1 MVSKSEQ
8 PGGTAAQDDGLS
20 PAMRAAAEN
29 APAPEAA
36 LELARDINTWSVA
49 RRMLGSYLKPLW
61 KLAAFALVLNAI
73 VGATTGAIPWLL
85 KTVVDD
91 VVNNPNPPA
100 WQIWGV
106 PLAAA
111 VIMCI
116 KSLASYG
123 STVTMSTIGQRIVEG
138 IQTRM
143 FERLVRAD
151 LAWLSA
157 THSGR
162 FVASFMAD
170 VGRLT
175 GTITTSMI
183 DQARNLLS
191 VIGLLG
197 AVFIMNWKL
206 ALIATC
212 ILPLAALFLRRFGKK
227 TRKAARQSL
236 EGTGDLSTLIS
247 ETLKGIRVVKAYGR
261 EDHELGRARVIVR
274 QLVTQAL
281 IAIRMRAAS
290 GPTTEAL
297 SGIGIGL
304 VIYVSIVQIQAG
316 NLTLGEMT
324 GFITALMLAYQPLKA
339 LANTQTT
346 MQEGVAAAIRLFP
359 ILDTEPQVVS
369 APDAPPLAVRQ
380 GTVKFE
386 NVSFEY
392 ADGTPAL
399 HNISL
404 DVPKG
409 HTVALVGPSGA
420 GKSTILNLVPRFY
433 DPIEGRVLIDGQD
446 LKDVTVDSVRAV
458 SALVTQEPFLFDDT
472 IRANI
477 AYGRADAT
485 DEEIREAARN
495 AAADEFISEL
505 PKGYDTLVGEAGQK
519 LSGGQR
525 QRIAIARAMLKDA
538 PILLLDEAT
547 SALDTASEL
556 KVQNALARLMVGRT
570 TLVIAHRLSTI
581 KHADTIY
588 VIDDGRVL
596 EHGTHDEL
604 IMKGGLYAELS
615 RSQFIEEPAQE
626 SQQAEAA
633 AIAGE

>member
-1 MVSKSEQ
+1 MAKESEQ
-8 PGGTAAQDDGLS
+8 SGKL
-20 PAMRAAAEN
+20 AAEDN
-29 APAPEAA
+29 APSAALLDAADKAPAPEAA
-36 LELARDINTWSVA
+36 RALAQEITTWAVA
-49 RRMLGSYLKPLW
+49 KRMLGSYLKPQW
-61 KLAAFALVLNAI
+61 KLASFALALNAI
-73 VGATTGAIPWLL
+73 VGMTTGAIPWLL

-100 WQIWGV
+100 WQVWGV

-111 VIMCI
+111 LVMCV

-138 IQTRM
+138 IQTTM

-170 VGRLT
+170 VGALT

-183 DQARNLLS
+183 NQARNLLS

-212 ILPLAALFLRRFGKK
+212 IMPIAALFLRRFGKK
-227 TRKAARQSL
+227 TRKAARRGL
-236 EGTGDLSTLIS
+236 ETTGDLSTLVS

-261 EDHELGRARVIVR
+261 EGHEYARAQGIIRR
-274 QLVTQAL
+274 LVEQAL
-281 IAIRMRAAS
+281 VAIRMKAAS
-290 GPTTEAL
+290 GPTTEAI

-339 LANTQTT
+339 LANTQTS

-359 ILDTEPQVVS
+359 ILDMEPKVVS
-369 APDAPPLAVRQ
+369 APDAKPLNVSR
-380 GTVKFE
+380 GTVRFE

-392 ADGTPAL
+392 DDGTPAL
-399 HNISL
+399 HNVSI
-404 DVPKG
+404 DVEKG

-433 DPIEGRVLIDGQD
+433 DPSEGRVLIDEQD
-446 LKDVTVDSVRAV
+446 LKDLTIDSVRAAT
-458 SALVTQEPFLFDDT
+458 ALVTQDPFLFDDT

-477 AYGRADAT
+477 AYGRPDAT

-495 AAADEFISEL
+495 AAADEFISDL
-505 PKGYDTLVGEAGQK
+505 PDGYDSMVGESGQK

-581 KHADTIY
+581 KHADMIY
-588 VIDDGRVL
+588 VIDEGCVL
-596 EHGTHDEL
+596 EKGTHTEL
-604 IMKGGLYAELS
+604 VMKGGLYAELS
-615 RSQFIEEPAQE
+615 RSQFIEEPASE
-626 SQQAEAA
+626 SEEAEAA
-633 AIAGE
+633 VVAGE

>member
-1 MVSKSEQ
+1 MASKSEH
-8 PGGTAAQDDGLS
+8 PGKSMAEGNTPSKAILN
-20 PAMRAAAEN
+20 AAEE
-29 APAPEAA
+29 APLPEAA
-36 LELARDINTWSVA
+36 RELARELSTWTVA
-49 RRMLGSYLKPLW
+49 RRMLGSYLKPQW
-61 KLAAFALVLNAI
+61 KLAAFALVLNTI

-85 KTVVDD
+85 KTVIDD
-91 VVNNPNPPA
+91 VVNKPDPPA
-100 WQIWGV
+100 WQIWAV

-111 VIMCI
+111 VVMCI

-123 STVTMSTIGQRIVEG
+123 STVAMSTIGQRIIEG
-138 IQTRM
+138 IQTRL
-143 FERLVRAD
+143 FERLVQAD

-183 DQARNLLS
+183 NQARNLLS

-197 AVFIMNWKL
+197 AVFFMNWQL

-227 TRKAARQSL
+227 TRKATKRSL

-261 EDHELGRARVIVR
+261 EGHELDRAREIIR
-274 QLVTQAL
+274 QMVEQAL
-281 IAIRMRAAS
+281 VAIRMKAAS

-297 SGIGIGL
+297 SGVGIGL

-346 MQEGVAAAIRLFP
+346 MQEGVAAAVRLFP
-359 ILDTEPQVVS
+359 ILDTEPQVVTS
-369 APDAPPLAVRQ
+369 PDAQPLAVPKGAVR
-380 GTVKFE
+380 FE

-399 HNISL
+399 HNVSI

-433 DPIEGRVLIDGQD
+433 DPTEGRILIDDQD
-446 LKDVTVDSVRAV
+446 LKEVTIDSVRAV
-458 SALVTQEPFLFDDT
+458 SALVTQEPFLFDET

-477 AYGRADAT
+477 AYGKPDAT
-485 DEEIREAARN
+485 DQEIREAARN
-495 AAADEFISEL
+495 AAADEFISDL
-505 PKGYDTLVGEAGQK
+505 PDGYDSLVGEAGQK

-581 KHADTIY
+581 KHADMIY
-588 VIDDGRVL
+588 VIDEGRVL
-596 EHGTHDEL
+596 EKGTHAEL
-604 IMKGGLYAELS
+604 VMKGGLYAELS
-615 RSQFIEEPAQE
+615 RSQFIEEPAQDD
-626 SQQAEAA
+626 EAA
-633 AIAGE
+633 APAVVAGE

>member
-8 PGGTAAQDDGLS
+8 PGETAAQDDTLS
-20 PAMRAAAEN
+20 PAMRDAAEQ
-29 APAPEAA
+29 APDPEAA
-36 LELARDINTWSVA
+36 RELARDLNTWSVA

-61 KLAAFALVLNAI
+61 KLAAFALVLNAV

-116 KSLASYG
+116 KSIASYG

-138 IQTRM
+138 IQTKM
-143 FERLVRAD
+143 FERIVRAD
-151 LAWLSA
+151 LAWLFA

-261 EDHELGRARVIVR
+261 EDHELDRAKVIIK

-304 VIYVSIVQIQAG
+304 VIYVSIVLIQAG
-316 NLTLGEMT
+316 SLTLGEMT

-359 ILDTEPQVVS
+359 ILDTEPQVVT
-369 APDAPPLAVRQ
+369 APGAKPLAVPQ
-380 GTVKFE
+380 GMVEFE

-399 HNISL
+399 HGVSL

-433 DPIEGRVLIDGQD
+433 DPTGGRVLIDGQD
-446 LKDVTVDSVRAV
+446 LKDVTVDSVRAI

-495 AAADEFISEL
+495 AAADEFISQL
-505 PKGYDTLVGEAGQK
+505 PNGYDSLVGEAGQK

-556 KVQNALARLMVGRT
+556 KVQNALSRLMIGRT

-581 KHADTIY
+581 KHADMIY
-588 VIDDGRVL
+588 VIDEGRVL
-596 EHGTHDEL
+596 EHGTHNEL
-604 IMKGGLYAELS
+604 IKKGGLYAELS

-626 SQQAEAA
+626 SQEAEAA
-633 AIAGE
+633 AVAGE